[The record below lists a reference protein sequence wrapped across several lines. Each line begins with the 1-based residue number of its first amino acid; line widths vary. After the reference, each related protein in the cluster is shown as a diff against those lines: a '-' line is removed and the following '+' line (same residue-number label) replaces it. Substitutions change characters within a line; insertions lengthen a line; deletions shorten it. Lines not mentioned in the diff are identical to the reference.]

1 MTRRQIWNL
10 TAVSAITLACGGSQN
25 VDLSKVVPSDRTIY
39 FPIPSKDDN
48 NSPLSYVVKPN
59 SAVDYAAP
67 FVKGTLVKRKS
78 NAEISELIAATDS
91 LRVAGG
97 FDRARIAA
105 GTTAVTHLIIDARVE
120 SVQLVRDIK
129 YNDRSKCCVKGTLS
143 TSCRGGY
150 IESVLIGTGTV
161 TFARMKSLG
170 ANMPEQE
177 GGGAANRSGL
187 EKIKTRPFQNSYF
200 AFTAASADRACEF
213 SK

>member
-1 MTRRQIWNL
+1 MDT
-10 TAVSAITLACGGSQN
+10 
-25 VDLSKVVPSDRTIY
+25 SKIVPSDRTVY
-39 FPIPSKDDN
+39 FPIPSEHDG

-59 SAVDYAAP
+59 SSVDYAAP
-67 FVKGTLVKRKS
+67 FVTGTLIERKS
-78 NAEISELIAATDS
+78 NAEISELIDASDH

-97 FDRARIAA
+97 FDQVRIAA
-105 GTTAVTHLIIDARVE
+105 GSTEVTYLLIDARVE

-129 YNDRSKCCVKGTLS
+129 YNDRSKCCLKGGLS

-161 TFARMKSLG
+161 TYAKMKNSPDTMEEL
-170 ANMPEQE
+170 NEPERTALSVNPSE
-177 GGGAANRSGL
+177 L
-187 EKIKTRPFQNSYF
+187 EEIKTRPFQNSYF